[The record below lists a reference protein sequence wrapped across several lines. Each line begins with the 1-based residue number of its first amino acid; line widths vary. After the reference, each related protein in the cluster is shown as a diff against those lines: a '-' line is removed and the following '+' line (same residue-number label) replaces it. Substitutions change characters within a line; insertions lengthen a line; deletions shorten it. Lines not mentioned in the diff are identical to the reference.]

1 MREFVARL
9 LESIAGVGCGPFEEE
24 DFWTEPVVDK
34 DGNEAVGEQKVH
46 LCGAQSCGRRTMW
59 ELPWIMRAFS
69 NQQIFIC
76 VREEGRKTYR

>member
-34 DGNEAVGEQKVH
+34 GGDEAVGEQKAR

-69 NQQIFIC
+69 NQQICIC